1 MNKQIK
7 KMKITQK
14 KKLIITAEFSSIDLE
29 RSMNFIKRFLQKM
42 QLCNLC
48 LAEILSIIRLSNL
61 KRSIDVTSL
70 EEVTNIK
77 VLLPKPMADKMY

>member
-1 MNKQIK
+1 
-7 KMKITQK
+7 
-14 KKLIITAEFSSIDLE
+14 
-29 RSMNFIKRFLQKM
+29 MNFIKRFLQKM